1 MKPETFGLCLLK
13 MFCYST
19 EEAHKESEHFVL
31 FLFSEIP
38 PLNYQNWELMSHLSL
53 MKTINGAKN
62 GVPSCVEVDI
72 GSVLFEKGL
81 VTVLQLLSIWI
92 RSHC

>member
-1 MKPETFGLCLLK
+1 
-13 MFCYST
+13 
-19 EEAHKESEHFVL
+19 
-31 FLFSEIP
+31 
-38 PLNYQNWELMSHLSL
+38 MSHLSL